1 MKALFLVFY
10 GFQEYNGISKK
21 IRYQINALKKCGF
34 DIQTCHY
41 EVTPNGNREWLID
54 GKELVNLGRGITA
67 KFEKALF
74 FFHPIPPIT
83 LKEREHFVL
92 YIYVPNHNANPFTI
106 HFVKELKK
114 LKAAVFLEIPT
125 ILTIRNISPLLI
137 NYNSAPTV
145 FSAGSFANT
154 LMQSSLSPIIQKSS
168 GNVLY
173 AFLMA

>member
-67 KFEKALF
+67 KLKKRI
-74 FFHPIPPIT
+74 FFHPI
-83 LKEREHFVL
+83 LQ
-92 YIYVPNHNANPFTI
+92 Y
-106 HFVKELKK
+106 
-114 LKAAVFLEIPT
+114 
-125 ILTIRNISPLLI
+125 
-137 NYNSAPTV
+137 
-145 FSAGSFANT
+145 
-154 LMQSSLSPIIQKSS
+154 SLP
-168 GNVLY
+168 
-173 AFLMA
+173 

>member
-67 KFEKALF
+67 KLKKRNF
-74 FFHPIPPIT
+74 FSSYPPIH
-83 LKEREHFVL
+83 KRREHFVC
-92 YIYVPNHNANPFTI
+92 IYT
-106 HFVKELKK
+106 
-114 LKAAVFLEIPT
+114 FL
-125 ILTIRNISPLLI
+125 S
-137 NYNSAPTV
+137 
-145 FSAGSFANT
+145 
-154 LMQSSLSPIIQKSS
+154 
-168 GNVLY
+168 
-173 AFLMA
+173 